1 LTSSESNFPPHE
13 IDIAV
18 RLNNHSMTGTQTMNK
33 QFIIAAR
40 ALVMSI
46 TLLSSALLAD
56 ERGTLIFED
65 DFERNESQEKTDEIG
80 NGWGSNSKSR
90 AAGNKQVDLRDGAM
104 YIYVH
109 KVADHAVSVTHPAE
123 FRDGRVEL
131 RFMLEDKQ
139 DSLGLNFADLSYKEV
154 HAGHLFAAKVSTTG
168 VELSDLKTGN
178 MDLKIREL
186 RQANQLTPAQQ
197 AMLRTKVKKFPH
209 QLETGKWYTLL
220 AKIVGDNLSV
230 SIDGKEV
237 GAFASEG
244 IAHPTKRMLR
254 LAVPKKAVVD
264 DVKIFSLD
272 AQAKAARK

>member
-1 LTSSESNFPPHE
+1 
-13 IDIAV
+13 
-18 RLNNHSMTGTQTMNK
+18 MNK

-65 DFERNESQEKTDEIG
+65 DFERNESQEKTNEIG

-123 FRDGRVEL
+123 FRDGCVEL

-254 LAVPKKAVVD
+254 LAVPKNAVVD

>member
-1 LTSSESNFPPHE
+1 
-13 IDIAV
+13 
-18 RLNNHSMTGTQTMNK
+18 MNK

-40 ALVMSI
+40 ALALSI
-46 TLLSSALLAD
+46 TLFSSALLAD

-104 YIYVH
+104 YIYIH

-254 LAVPKKAVVD
+254 LAVPKNAVVD